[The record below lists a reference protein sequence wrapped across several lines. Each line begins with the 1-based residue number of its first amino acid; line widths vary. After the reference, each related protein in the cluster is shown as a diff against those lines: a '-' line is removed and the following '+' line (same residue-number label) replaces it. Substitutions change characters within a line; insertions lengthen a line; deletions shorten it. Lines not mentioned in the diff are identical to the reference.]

1 MRTWVVHVIF
11 GVSMGMAT
19 ASARAQIAFTWPTP
33 QDVSQGNLD
42 PARLLQHAGTGD
54 PLSGGFGC
62 VRSGGLQFHEGLDL
76 RAVARDRQGEP
87 IDSIVAAMD
96 GVVRYRNDDPET
108 SSYGRYLVL
117 EHPGA
122 SPAVFTLYAH
132 LSAIESGIRVGAA
145 VRRGQAIARMGHSAG
160 GYVIP
165 AERAHLHFE
174 IGLLVTEEF
183 QRWYD
188 AQDYDS
194 PNDHGIYN
202 GLNLMGIDPLDYFGQ
217 LRRNAITNFRQ
228 YIQSQPVAA
237 RVRIATSRV
246 PDFARRYPSLVDSGI
261 PATVAGWEIDFG
273 ETGVPLRLRALPRA
287 EVAALPAGVPVV
299 VSANSAVLDGC
310 ACRSIADEQG
320 AGWSVGRDLQVVLD
334 QLFGGS

>member
-1 MRTWVVHVIF
+1 MRTGTLRIF
-11 GVSMGMAT
+11 FFAALGLAAT
-19 ASARAQIAFTWPTP
+19 SARAQIAFTWPTP
-33 QDVSQGNLD
+33 QDVLQGSLD

-62 VRSGGLQFHEGLDL
+62 VRSNGLQFHEGVDL
-76 RAVARDRQGEP
+76 RAVARDRLGEP
-87 IDSIVAAMD
+87 IDTIVAAMD

-132 LSAIESGIRVGAA
+132 LSAIESGLRAGTA
-145 VRRGQAIARMGHSAG
+145 VRRGQVIARMGHSAG

-174 IGLLVTEEF
+174 IGLLITEDF

-188 AQDYDS
+188 GQDYDS
-194 PNDHGIYN
+194 PNDHGIFN
-202 GLNLMGIDPLDYFGQ
+202 GLNLMGIDPLDFLGQ
-217 LRRNAITNFRQ
+217 VRRNAVSSFRQ

-246 PDFARRYPSLVDSGI
+246 PDFARRYPALVDPGI
-261 PATVAGWEIDFG
+261 PSAVVGWEIEFG
-273 ETGVPLRLRALPRA
+273 ATGIPLRLRPLARS
-287 EVAALPAGVPVV
+287 EVAGLPAGVPVV
-299 VSANSAVLDGC
+299 VSANPEVLDGC

-320 AGWSVGRDLQVVLD
+320 AGWTAARDLQVVLD